1 MTDNKRAELY
11 REMRRESAVLLGYDD
26 VNALTTAEALKVD
39 LVTTLRMVTDDM
51 QGRLIDGGSVGS
63 GDVGRLLDAVTAL
76 TQMLPGKELPRTKGP
91 FSRERQQA
99 VLDRV
104 YRVVKA
110 AQEDDQAKE
119 AKESEQLR
127 QRVADLEAEIA
138 RLTGSPKALPVPP
151 AAEAEAL
158 PNPPVVEQAAPP
170 SSPPSP
176 PPSPRWSPP
185 SHWLRSGQP
194 PEPWRPFVQATD
206 VTHHLFMDPRKG

>member
-1 MTDNKRAELY
+1 M
-11 REMRRESAVLLGYDD
+11 
-26 VNALTTAEALKVD
+26 
-39 LVTTLRMVTDDM
+39 
-51 QGRLIDGGSVGS
+51 
-63 GDVGRLLDAVTAL
+63 DAVTAL

-91 FSRERQQA
+91 FSKE
-99 VLDRV
+99 
-104 YRVVKA
+104 
-110 AQEDDQAKE
+110 AQERVIAKFVRAVQVARE
-119 AKESEQLR
+119 DAAAAEVKESEILR
-127 QRVADLEAEIA
+127 QRVAELEDQVA
-138 RLTGSPKALPVPP
+138 RLTAAPKALPPP
-151 AAEAEAL
+151 EAEAL